1 MRFIK
6 PLPPHFFAR
15 LRYRAA
21 SLSWMGLL
29 GLALTLAGG
38 IVAAAN
44 LLLVQ
49 PRNEAQ
55 QVEVAHLSDHLS
67 RARSRPAPLPVV
79 NPEQALL
86 ADLEGPESIA
96 GFVEFIHEEAARHTL
111 AVDSADYRAETVV
124 AGKVIRYRVSL
135 PVHGSYLQLRTWLDQ
150 VLAQKAAASL
160 DELALKR
167 ESDGAGMLIA
177 RVHMSYFTR
186 AAQAEMR

>member
-1 MRFIK
+1 MTPIK
-6 PLPPHFFAR
+6 TLPPYFFSR

-21 SLSWMGLL
+21 KLSWIGLL
-29 GLALTLAGG
+29 GLALTSAGAA
-38 IVAAAN
+38 VAAAN
-44 LLLVQ
+44 LLFVQ
-49 PRNEAQ
+49 PRNEVT
-55 QVEVAHLSDHLS
+55 QVEVAQVSDQLSKV
-67 RARSRPAPLPVV
+67 RSQPVPSPAI

-86 ADLEGPESIA
+86 ADLHGPESIA

-111 AVDSADYRAETVV
+111 AVDSADYRAETLV

-167 ESDGAGMLIA
+167 ESDGAGMLIG
-177 RVHMSYFTR
+177 RVQLSYFTR
-186 AAQAEMR
+186 AVQADTR